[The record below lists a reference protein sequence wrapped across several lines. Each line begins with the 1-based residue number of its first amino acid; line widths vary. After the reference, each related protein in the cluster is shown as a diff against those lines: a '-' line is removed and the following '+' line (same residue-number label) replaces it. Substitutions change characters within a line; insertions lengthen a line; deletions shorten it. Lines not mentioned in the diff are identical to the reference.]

1 MAANPSQS
9 SPSASTS
16 TRAETEADDVR
27 GAAPPRPNEKG
38 GGLSAVL
45 HNPSRP
51 TVNDGTGGDK
61 REAFSRVA
69 ALQQPSAAALYI
81 RKDANTRK
89 ERRGKKRGWGSAVIG
104 S

>member
-45 HNPSRP
+45 HCP

-89 ERRGKKRGWGSAVIG
+89 ERRGKERGRGRGSAVIG